1 MDGNAS
7 ELLKWITEAK
17 RIEVPFFQRPYVWN
31 ETDFEALIDSF
42 NDAVG
47 NTMPFF
53 GSVIMKKVGSD
64 EDLSYLVIDGQQ
76 RITTFNILIRV
87 LLDINENNDIKLAP
101 AVTQT
106 LRNAIYDIDVDDEGG
121 EVFYLRLIP
130 SNSDKE
136 SFEKVMEAEC
146 DRPIALESLT
156 NAPIEIAYSFFYKY
170 FTTEG
175 VDAVKKFS
183 MKLFNHNK
191 SMIFIVLDDKD
202 DEQRIFDSV
211 NSLGK
216 ALTNSDIIK
225 NYIFQKLKEKA
236 FEDEHKIKNILVLY
250 NKYWD
255 SIFYKEDRKTFWY
268 KEFSVGRN
276 TTDHLECFLR
286 DFAIAKKIY
295 SAYKATGTYGLCN
308 TYKNYIDVLNYDQ
321 LVTFLKE
328 INEYAQVYY
337 EYKSEYANLS
347 NYIWSD
353 YKNRLL
359 LIFDRLETTT
369 FNPYLLKLL
378 KEKPNDI
385 EQKFYRLE
393 RFFMKRFIFGGP
405 TSNYNKCCEGLISA
419 IDDAIY
425 FDEYMKESP
434 VPNVDYKI
442 KLRRCNNTQGLL
454 VMFLIEM
461 MNRDGNETMYSDA
474 LNIKAYT
481 LEHVMPQKW
490 NTNNDWMNID
500 SYNDEGELIDKNN
513 TQLFVDN
520 RNEAVRSIGNFAL
533 LTSKLNTSISNGSFA
548 IKINGNGKPNGSG
561 IRQFAAALST
571 TRKVIDV
578 FDSNELWDE
587 RKIFENEKNYYNQ
600 LNNYYHFQ
608 Q

>member
-7 ELLKWITEAK
+7 ELLKWISEAK

-31 ETDFEALIDSF
+31 ESDFEALIDSF
-42 NDAVG
+42 NDAAG

-53 GSVIMKKVGSD
+53 GSVIMKKIGSD
-64 EDLSYLVIDGQQ
+64 DDLSYLVIDGQQ
-76 RITTFNILIRV
+76 RITTFSILIRV
-87 LLDINENNDIKLAP
+87 LLDINDNVNLKLAP
-101 AVTQT
+101 TVTQA
-106 LRNAIYDIDVDDEGG
+106 LKNAIYDIDVDGEGG
-121 EVFYLRLIP
+121 EVFDLRLIP

-136 SFEKVMEAEC
+136 HFEKVMDAEC
-146 DRPIALESLT
+146 VRPISLDT
-156 NAPIEIAYSFFYKY
+156 LVNSPIENAYAYFYKY

-175 VDAVKKFS
+175 VEAVKKFS
-183 MKLFNHNK
+183 MKLYNHSK

-236 FEDEHKIKNILVLY
+236 CGDEHKINSILNLY

-255 SIFYKEDRKTFWY
+255 SLFYKEDRNTFWY

-295 SAYKATGTYGLCN
+295 SAYKSSGMYGLCN
-308 TYKNYIDVLNYDQ
+308 TYKNYIDKLNYEQ
-321 LVTFLKE
+321 LVSFVKE
-328 INEYAQVYY
+328 ISEYAQVYY
-337 EYKSEYANLS
+337 DYKSEYANLCH
-347 NYIWSD
+347 YTWSD
-353 YKNRLL
+353 YKNRLQ

-378 KEKPNDI
+378 KEKPADI

-393 RFFMKRFIFGGP
+393 RFFMQRFIFGGA

-419 IDDAIY
+419 INDEV
-425 FDEYMKESP
+425 FFSEYMKESP
-434 VPNVDYKI
+434 VQSSDYRI
-442 KLRRCNNTQGLL
+442 KLRRCTNAQGLL

-461 MNRDGNETMYSDA
+461 MNRNGKEYMYSDA

-490 NTNNDWMNID
+490 GTNNDWMSLD
-500 SYNDEGELIDKNN
+500 SYNDKGELIDKNN
-513 TQLFVDN
+513 TQLFMDN
-520 RNEAVRSIGNFAL
+520 RNEAVKSIGNFAL
-533 LTSKLNTSISNGSFA
+533 LTSKLNTSISNGSFK
-548 IKINGNGKPNGSG
+548 IKINGNGKSNGSG
-561 IRQFAAALST
+561 MKQFASALST
-571 TRKVIDV
+571 TKKIIDFSDANGV
-578 FDSNELWDE
+578 WDE
-587 RKIFENEKNYYNQ
+587 RCIFENEKNYFNQ
-600 LNNYYHFQ
+600 LDDFYHFDQ
-608 Q
+608 